1 MTIHGSQHSDDRE
14 KHTRFPS
21 EFPCDEAYAP
31 SDISEHRARGVFVI
45 HFAMLNVHSD
55 TLAKGKPP
63 GPRVV
68 RSAHFLPKNHFMISI
83 KPTIKR

>member
-1 MTIHGSQHSDDRE
+1 MTIHGSQHSDYRV
-14 KHTRFPS
+14 KQPHSPS

-31 SDISEHRARGVFVI
+31 NDISEHRNTARGVFVI

-68 RSAHFLPKNHFMISI
+68 RSAHFF
-83 KPTIKR
+83 TIESFHD

>member
-14 KHTRFPS
+14 KQPRFPWKFRVTKPMRRMTS
-21 EFPCDEAYAP
+21 ANT
-31 SDISEHRARGVFVI
+31 ARGVFVI

-55 TLAKGKPP
+55 TLARVETPLD
-63 GPRVV
+63 PR
-68 RSAHFLPKNHFMISI
+68 SFAPLTFSPKNHFMISI